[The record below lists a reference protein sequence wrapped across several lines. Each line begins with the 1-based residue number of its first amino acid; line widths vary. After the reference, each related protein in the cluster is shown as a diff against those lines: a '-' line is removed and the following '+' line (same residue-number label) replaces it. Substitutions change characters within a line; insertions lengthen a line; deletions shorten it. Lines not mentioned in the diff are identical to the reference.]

1 MGFNKKLYMGCSIPL
16 SMAMPGDLVKIVAFR
31 AGSSMQERLL
41 SMGINIGD
49 VIRVEQQQ
57 RKGPMFISKDG
68 QKYGLGAG
76 MAQKILTTKV

>member
-1 MGFNKKLYMGCSIPL
+1 MRFNKKLNVGCSFPL
-16 SMAMPGDLVKIVAFR
+16 SMAMPGNLVKIVAFR

-41 SMGINIGD
+41 SMGINVGD

-57 RKGPMFISKDG
+57 RKGPMLISKDG

-76 MAQKILTTKV
+76 MAHKILTTKV

>member
-1 MGFNKKLYMGCSIPL
+1 MPDKKISAGCSLPL
-16 SMAMPGDLVKIVAFR
+16 SMALPGDQVKIVAFR

-41 SMGINIGD
+41 GMGINIGD

-57 RKGPMFISKDG
+57 RKGPVFISRDG